1 MRTHERV
8 RWFTTV
14 SAAAALL
21 LAQVSAADGADAATR
36 ATAADTVAAKIE
48 PDLRDTL
55 AEGATSDL
63 VIEFAQ
69 APDLAEAAA
78 VADRTAR
85 GEAVVAAL
93 REAAE
98 TSQADVV
105 AGLEARGLRYQSF
118 WITNTIIVEGA
129 SEQLATL
136 AAADGAVTAVR
147 EPDTVELEEPAESG
161 PARGATAAAGVEW
174 GIANIHA
181 DQVWEQDGVRGEGV
195 VVASIDSGAQ
205 FDHPALVGSYRGNR
219 HDGTFEHDYNWW
231 DPSAVCGDPSTAPCD
246 NVGHGSHTI
255 GTMVGDDGAGNRIG
269 VAPGASWISAK
280 GCEFDGC
287 SEFGLTSAAQW
298 VLQPTDLDGQN
309 PDSARRP
316 DIVNNSWSGPAGDDW
331 FRDIVRAWTA
341 AGIFPVFSNGNT
353 GPACGTVGAPGE
365 YAEAYAVGNYNVND
379 RISFDS
385 SRGPGTGGDTKPDI
399 SAPGTAVRSSVPGGG
414 YAIYSGTSMAAPHV
428 AGTVALLW
436 SAAPSLIGDVDAT
449 RRLLDG
455 TARDT
460 ADTSCGGTA
469 DDNNVY
475 GEGRLDALAVIAS
488 APTGD
493 VGTLSGTV
501 ADAATGA
508 PIEGAEL
515 SVTGPASRSTATHA
529 GGAYAISL
537 SAGSYDVTVSV
548 FGYAP
553 VRLDGVA
560 VTAGATTVRDLA
572 LEPLERVTVSGI
584 VTDGSGAGWPLDAR
598 VDVDGTPLTT
608 ATDPVTG
615 AYELQVPVGAAA
627 LTVTPRYPGYSPRT
641 VPLDLAGDTT
651 ADVELA
657 ADPDTCTAP
666 GYRRGDGGLH
676 ESFDDASAP
685 AGWSVVDHAG
695 TGQGWAFDDPGDHGN
710 HTGGSGGFAVL
721 DSDAFG
727 EGGEQDASLV
737 TPAVDLTGVT
747 RPVLEF
753 RTDLLHNWF
762 ERADVDVSIDDGAS
776 WQNVH
781 RQRADLR
788 GPGVVRLPVPA
799 AAGRSGVLV
808 RFHYVAGNHDWWWQ
822 VDDVY
827 FGEST
832 CEPMAGGL
840 VVGTVTSTHNGG
852 PVGGAR
858 VAAGPAAP
866 ATTAEDG
873 SYWLFAAAG
882 RRSVTTTAGELTPST
897 AAVRVAAGV
906 VARHDVTLGAGR
918 LEATPAVVSA
928 TAGRP
933 GVVTAT
939 FTVTN
944 TGDRPASFRLEERD
958 GAGYAATA
966 APQADTVVADGGD
979 GSIRRVPARVSPLP
993 DGAGSRPDGAGTPP
1007 VLDAAPWVDL
1017 APYPTRV
1024 KDSVAGVLDGRLYSF
1039 GGSLGDGPPLST
1051 AYAYDEAAESWT
1063 ALAPLPAGR
1072 QKPAGAFVG
1081 GRFVVSGGWGD
1092 DLQPVA
1098 ATAIYDPATDTWSE
1112 GAPNPSPWAASGTA
1126 VLDGQ
1131 LYVVGGCAAETC
1143 GSTDVLRYDPAADS
1157 WTRLADYPQNT
1168 AWTSCGGIDGRV
1180 YCAGGIGPGSDG
1192 LSAYVYTP
1200 ATDSWTPVADL
1211 PLDQWAAAYAVV
1223 DGRLIVSGGSAERS
1237 SVITNETH
1245 AYDPGTDT
1253 WSRLPAS
1260 GYALYR
1266 TAGACGFVKVGGS
1279 DGVFYGD
1286 PAVERL
1292 PDLTDCAPSA
1302 DLPWLRI
1309 ASPAGE
1315 LAPGETRTVRVVL
1328 DGRRLAAGEHLASL
1342 RIDESTPYTT
1352 PPVVVR
1358 LTVE

>member
-8 RWFTTV
+8 RWFTTA

-21 LAQVSAADGADAATR
+21 LALVPAADGADGAQM
-36 ATAADTVAAKIE
+36 ATAERKIE
-48 PDLRDTL
+48 PELRDTL
-55 AEGATSDL
+55 AEGAPSDV

-69 APDLAEAAA
+69 PDGLAGELAAAAA
-78 VADRTAR
+78 VPDWTAR
-85 GEAVVAAL
+85 GEAVADAL
-93 REAAE
+93 RDAAR

-105 AGLEARGLRYQSF
+105 AELEARGVRYESF

-129 SEQLATL
+129 SEQLATV
-136 AAADGAVTAVR
+136 AAADGAVTGVR
-147 EPDTVELEEPAESG
+147 EPDTVALEEPVAAA
-161 PARGATAAAGVEW
+161 PVRTAAATGVEW
-174 GIANIHA
+174 GVANIRA
-181 DQVWEQDGVRGEGV
+181 DQVWEQTRGEGV

-219 HDGTFEHDYNWW
+219 HDGSFDHAYNWW

-269 VAPGASWISAK
+269 VAPGATWISAK

-298 VLQPTDLDGQN
+298 VLQPTDLDGRN

-331 FRDIVRAWTA
+331 FRDIVRAWRA

-353 GPACGTVGAPGE
+353 GPACGTAGAPGE
-365 YAEAYAVGNYNVND
+365 YAEVYAVGNHNVND

-414 YAIYSGTSMAAPHV
+414 YAVYSGTSMAAPHV

-436 SAAPSLIGDVDAT
+436 SAAPSLAGDVDAT
-449 RRLLDG
+449 RRLLDDG
-455 TARDT
+455 ARDT
-460 ADTSCGGTA
+460 DDTSCGGTA

-501 ADAATGA
+501 TDAATGA
-508 PIEGAEL
+508 PVEGAEL
-515 SVTGPASRSTATHA
+515 SVTGPASRGTATDA
-529 GGAYAISL
+529 SGAYRLSL

-560 VTAGATTVRDLA
+560 VTADATTVEDLA
-572 LEPLERVTVSGI
+572 LTPLERVAVSGV

-608 ATDPVTG
+608 VTDPVTG
-615 AYELQVPVGAAA
+615 AYELQVPVGAAT
-627 LTVTPRYPGYSPRT
+627 LTVTPRYPGY
-641 VPLDLAGDTT
+641 VPETTTLDLTAATT
-651 ADVELA
+651 ADVA
-657 ADPDTCTAP
+657 VAVDTDTCTAP
-666 GYRRGDGGLH
+666 GYGRGSAGLH
-676 ESFDDASAP
+676 ESFDDPETP
-685 AGWSVVDHAG
+685 AGWSLVDHAG
-695 TGQGWAFDDPGDHGN
+695 TGQGWTFDDPGGHGN
-710 HTGGSGGFAVL
+710 RTGGSGGFAVL
-721 DSDAFG
+721 DSDAYG
-727 EGGEQDASLV
+727 EDGEQDASLV
-737 TPAVDLTGVT
+737 TPAVDLTGVD

-753 RTDLLHNWF
+753 RTDLQHYWF
-762 ERADVDVSIDDGAS
+762 ERGDVDVSLDGGTS
-776 WQNVH
+776 WQNVY

-788 GPGVVRLPVPA
+788 GPAVVRVPVPA
-799 AAGRSGVLV
+799 AADRSGVLL
-808 RFHYVAGNHDWWWQ
+808 RFHYVGGQHTWWWQ

-827 FGEST
+827 LGDSG
-832 CEPMAGGL
+832 CEPAPGGL
-840 VVGTVTSTHNGG
+840 VVGTVTSTHTGS
-852 PVGGAR
+852 PVPGAE
-858 VAAGPAAP
+858 VAAGATA

-873 SYWLFAAAG
+873 RYWLFAAAG
-882 RRSVTTTAGELTPST
+882 RQRVTVSGGELAPS
-897 AAVRVAAGV
+897 ARSVRVAAGAV
-906 VARHDVTLGAGR
+906 TPYDVALGAGR
-918 LEATPAVVSA
+918 LEATPAVVEA

-958 GAGYAATA
+958 GAGFASAQTPPADPVAAV
-966 APQADTVVADGGD
+966 DSV
-979 GSIRRVPARVSPLP
+979 RRVPAEVSPLP
-993 DGAGSRPDGAGTPP
+993 GSARPTQAGAGGPR
-1007 VLDAAPWVDL
+1007 LDAAPWVDL

-1039 GGSLGDGPPLST
+1039 GGSLGDGPPLRT
-1051 AYAYDEAAESWT
+1051 AYAYDEAAGSWT
-1063 ALAPLPAGR
+1063 ELAPLPMGR
-1072 QKPAGAFVG
+1072 QKPAGAFLG
-1081 GRFVVSGGWGD
+1081 GRFVLSGGWGD

-1098 ATAIYDPATDTWSE
+1098 ATSIYDPATGSWSE

-1143 GSTDVLRYDPAADS
+1143 GTTDVLRYDPVADA

-1180 YCAGGIGPGSDG
+1180 YCAGGIGPGGDS
-1192 LSAYVYTP
+1192 LSAYVYSP
-1200 ATDSWTPVADL
+1200 SEDEWTPVADL

-1223 DGRLIVSGGSAERS
+1223 DGRLIVSGGAAERS

-1253 WSRLPAS
+1253 WTRLPAS

-1279 DGVFYGD
+1279 DGVYYGD
-1286 PAVERL
+1286 LAVERL
-1292 PDLTDCAPSA
+1292 PGYTDCAPSA
-1302 DLPWLRI
+1302 DLPWLRVV
-1309 ASPAGE
+1309 SPAGE
-1315 LAPGETRTVRVVL
+1315 LKPGESRTVRVLL
-1328 DGRRLAAGEHLASL
+1328 DGRRLAAGEYLASL
-1342 RIDESTPYTT
+1342 RVDETTPYAT

-1358 LTVE
+1358 LTVG